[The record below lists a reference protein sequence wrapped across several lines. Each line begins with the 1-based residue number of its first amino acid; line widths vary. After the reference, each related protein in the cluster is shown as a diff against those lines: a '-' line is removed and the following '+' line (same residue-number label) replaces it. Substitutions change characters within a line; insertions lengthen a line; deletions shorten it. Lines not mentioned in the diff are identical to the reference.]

1 MNAERAPGAPSD
13 AVAEYK
19 RILQQVL
26 ENRPSGTRLRLATTL
41 GKNRSFVSQITSPTY
56 SIPIPHR
63 HLEAIF
69 ETCHFS
75 TEDRRQF
82 LSAYQRAHPQRL
94 KAAREGRRLRAHTLM
109 LPDLGDEQ
117 RNRQMDALL
126 TDFVQGLTRLFDR
139 PGAVTLPGRSKT
151 EDPE

>member
-1 MNAERAPGAPSD
+1 VSAERSSD
-13 AVAEYK
+13 APNDLVAEYK

-26 ENRPSGTRLRLATTL
+26 ENRPSGTRLRLATAL

-63 HLEAIF
+63 HLETIF

-75 TEDRRQF
+75 PDERRRF
-82 LSAYQRAHPQRL
+82 LHAYQRAHPQRL
-94 KAAREGRRLRAHTLM
+94 KPAREGRRLRAHTLM
-109 LPDLGDEQ
+109 LPDFGDEQ
-117 RNRQMDALL
+117 RNRQLDALL

-139 PGAVTLPGRSKT
+139 QGIVPAPGRAKSD
-151 EDPE
+151 DPG